1 MLNGDSPPQNVV
13 TPTTAEGW
21 DQLGEQMAAAV
32 AQRRPAF
39 AIEDLPAFLIGVG
52 EAA

>member
-1 MLNGDSPPQNVV
+1 VELHRFLPGVDE
-13 TPTTAEGW
+13 PTTAEGW

-39 AIEDLPAFLIGVG
+39 AIEDLPAFLTGVG